1 MSVGFRGEVINDGGV
16 KDLVD
21 EVEIATSIKTVDQH
35 RDLQRKPSSILRAP
49 PVHRVALC
57 FVRIAVSRHGVTVA
71 MVVTTTAVRG
81 GSLFTDSRG
90 FAWLSENDF
99 TPAWKS
105 LPSWY
110 LVARN
115 D

>member
-1 MSVGFRGEVINDGGV
+1 
-16 KDLVD
+16 
-21 EVEIATSIKTVDQH
+21 
-35 RDLQRKPSSILRAP
+35 
-49 PVHRVALC
+49 VHRVALC

-81 GSLFTDSRG
+81 GSLFKDSRG